1 MCKITLTQ
9 EKVTKN
15 TVRFTEVLEGK
26 LTNPVIGTL
35 YVPKETLKALSW
47 EEGDDIVIDIT
58 SAGKPATT
66 EKRKTA
72 AEKTAA
78 SKAESAKK
86 VAKKTTATK
95 TAKKTATTT
104 TKKAGRK
111 ATKKA

>member
-47 EEGDDIVIDIT
+47 EDGDDIVIDIA

-66 EKRKTA
+66 KRKTA